1 MKSDKLL
8 DSLIADLANVGAIT
22 VSMLDM
28 LLAVL
33 DDFGDHV
40 ASYIGERDHIIGVV
54 VFYHLLDGV
63 RLHSN
68 RLIDPEHLAASETEN
83 GERESVRD
91 FREITE

>member
-8 DSLIADLANVGAIT
+8 DSLIVALADVGAIA
-22 VSMLDM
+22 VSTLDM

-33 DDFGDHV
+33 DDFGDDV
-40 ASYIGERDHIIGVV
+40 AGYIGERDRIIGVV
-54 VFYHLLDGV
+54 VFHHLLDGV

-68 RLIDPEHLAASETEN
+68 RLIDLEHLAAGETEN

-91 FREITE
+91 FMEMTE